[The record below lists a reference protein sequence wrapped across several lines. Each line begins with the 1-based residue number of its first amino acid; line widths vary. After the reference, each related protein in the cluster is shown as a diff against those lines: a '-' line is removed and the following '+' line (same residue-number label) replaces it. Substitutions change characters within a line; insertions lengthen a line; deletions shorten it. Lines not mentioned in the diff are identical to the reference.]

1 MVRESSSSKIEPA
14 EMIEEHGR
22 KTDIRGTKEDGRL
35 FAHADSDRPTGGDG
49 GSDGVAESERGDRT
63 VCEGAAVTR
72 PTRPRPVTHGK
83 NTRHLIRSVQ
93 SRMARN
99 LRKIAQLEQEI
110 LELREEN
117 AWGEEELASLQKT
130 LEEWEER
137 VANLKVMSTE
147 SEVESFDPAEE
158 LTA

>member
-1 MVRESSSSKIEPA
+1 
-14 EMIEEHGR
+14 
-22 KTDIRGTKEDGRL
+22 
-35 FAHADSDRPTGGDG
+35 
-49 GSDGVAESERGDRT
+49 
-63 VCEGAAVTR
+63 
-72 PTRPRPVTHGK
+72 
-83 NTRHLIRSVQ
+83 
-93 SRMARN
+93 MARN

-137 VANLKVMSTE
+137 VASLKVLSAE
-147 SEVESFDPAEE
+147 PEVESFDPAEE